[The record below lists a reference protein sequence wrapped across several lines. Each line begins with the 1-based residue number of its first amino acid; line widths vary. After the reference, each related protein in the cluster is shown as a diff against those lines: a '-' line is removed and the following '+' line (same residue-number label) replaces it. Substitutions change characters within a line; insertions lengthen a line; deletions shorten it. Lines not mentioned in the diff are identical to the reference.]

1 MYSFFSFTTFSCKLV
16 TTFTQFFFERIP
28 FQPFLRFRKFS
39 FYLWYLNNF
48 LIRIFLSFLLL
59 LDIFS
64 FPNCK
69 LCKNFFVWSHFVFAF
84 IYNLH
89 NDVNVNR
96 ATIYPHTI
104 LMYSFFLIETLF
116 MPLLWYCCCCAC
128 FLFLT
133 CFVTA
138 TTKTTAT
145 LMMRTETLLDRHSK
159 AAMKLGFF
167 LNERH
172 SDVSFSSI
180 ILKSKQQVSSRK
192 PVYLHL
198 FLFYFCVF
206 LILLHEV

>member
-1 MYSFFSFTTFSCKLV
+1 MQEFFC
-16 TTFTQFFFERIP
+16 
-28 FQPFLRFRKFS
+28 
-39 FYLWYLNNF
+39 
-48 LIRIFLSFLLL
+48 
-59 LDIFS
+59 
-64 FPNCK
+64 
-69 LCKNFFVWSHFVFAF
+69 WSHFVFCF
-84 IYNLH
+84 YLQFTRRRQRQQSNNISTH
-89 NDVNVNR
+89 NSHV
-96 ATIYPHTI
+96 
-104 LMYSFFLIETLF
+104 LFFSHWNSLYALCHRCDIVVV
-116 MPLLWYCCCCAC
+116 AC

-138 TTKTTAT
+138 TTKMTAT

-167 LNERH
+167 FLNERH

-180 ILKSKQQVSSRK
+180 ILKSKQQVSGRE

>member
-1 MYSFFSFTTFSCKLV
+1 MQEFFCLVTLRFCFYLQFTRRRQQSNNISTHNSHVLFFSHWNSLYALCH
-16 TTFTQFFFERIP
+16 RC
-28 FQPFLRFRKFS
+28 
-39 FYLWYLNNF
+39 
-48 LIRIFLSFLLL
+48 
-59 LDIFS
+59 DI
-64 FPNCK
+64 
-69 LCKNFFVWSHFVFAF
+69 VV
-84 IYNLH
+84 
-89 NDVNVNR
+89 V
-96 ATIYPHTI
+96 
-104 LMYSFFLIETLF
+104 
-116 MPLLWYCCCCAC
+116 AC

-180 ILKSKQQVSSRK
+180 ILKSKQEVSRRE

>member
-1 MYSFFSFTTFSCKLV
+1 MQEFFC
-16 TTFTQFFFERIP
+16 
-28 FQPFLRFRKFS
+28 
-39 FYLWYLNNF
+39 
-48 LIRIFLSFLLL
+48 
-59 LDIFS
+59 
-64 FPNCK
+64 
-69 LCKNFFVWSHFVFAF
+69 WSHFVFAF

-96 ATIYPHTI
+96 ATIYPHNSHV
-104 LMYSFFLIETLF
+104 LFLSHWNSLYALCHRCDIVVV
-116 MPLLWYCCCCAC
+116 AC

-138 TTKTTAT
+138 TTTAT

-167 LNERH
+167 HNERH
-172 SDVSFSSI
+172 SDVSSSSI
-180 ILKSKQQVSSRK
+180 ILKSKQQVSGRE

>member
-1 MYSFFSFTTFSCKLV
+1 M

-69 LCKNFFVWSHFVFAF
+69 LCKNFFVGHTSFFAF

-89 NDVNVNR
+89 DDVNVNR

-104 LMYSFFLIETLF
+104 LMYSFFSLKLS
-116 MPLLWYCCCCAC
+116 LCHCCDIVVVAC

-180 ILKSKQQVSSRK
+180 ILKSKQQVSGRE

>member
-1 MYSFFSFTTFSCKLV
+1 MQEFFC
-16 TTFTQFFFERIP
+16 
-28 FQPFLRFRKFS
+28 
-39 FYLWYLNNF
+39 
-48 LIRIFLSFLLL
+48 
-59 LDIFS
+59 
-64 FPNCK
+64 
-69 LCKNFFVWSHFVFAF
+69 WSHFVFAF

-89 NDVNVNR
+89 DDVNVNR
-96 ATIYPHTI
+96 ATIYPHNSHV
-104 LMYSFFLIETLF
+104 LFFSHWNSLYALCHRCDIVVV
-116 MPLLWYCCCCAC
+116 AC

-145 LMMRTETLLDRHSK
+145 LVMRTETLLDRHSK

-180 ILKSKQQVSSRK
+180 ILKSKQQVSGRE